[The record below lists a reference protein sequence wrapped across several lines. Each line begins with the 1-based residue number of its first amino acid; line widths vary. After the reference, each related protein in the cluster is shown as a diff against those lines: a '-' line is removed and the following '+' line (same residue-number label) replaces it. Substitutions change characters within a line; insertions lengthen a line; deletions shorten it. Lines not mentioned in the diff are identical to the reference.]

1 VTCRDRETEIQ
12 TGSNGFGSGQA
23 TSGNSMYINCT
34 ILEVQV
40 HSDEG
45 LTFMEQL
52 HGTIFIYQGFNDYCG
67 WMHTSSNVM

>member
-23 TSGNSMYINCT
+23 TSGNSMYINAWYRG
-34 ILEVQV
+34 LV

-45 LTFMEQL
+45 FDVYGAVT
-52 HGTIFIYQGFNDYCG
+52 
-67 WMHTSSNVM
+67 